1 MENQIVLSRL
11 KGMLTNDKKENPI
24 KLENVIKSEILYVLK
39 NYMEIKC
46 DDTEFNINVDN
57 DGKYEISL
65 YLKVDR
71 LKLINYIV

>member
-1 MENQIVLSRL
+1 MQNALVVDRL

-39 NYMEIKC
+39 NYMEIKS
-46 DDTEFNINVDN
+46 DDVEFDINVNN

-65 YLKVDR
+65 FLKVDR
-71 LKLINYIV
+71 LKLVNYIV

>member
-1 MENQIVLSRL
+1 MENQIVVTRL

-39 NYMEIKC
+39 NYMDIKSE
-46 DDTEFNINVDN
+46 DVDFAINVDN

-65 YLKVDR
+65 YLKIDR
-71 LKLINYIV
+71 LKLVNYIV